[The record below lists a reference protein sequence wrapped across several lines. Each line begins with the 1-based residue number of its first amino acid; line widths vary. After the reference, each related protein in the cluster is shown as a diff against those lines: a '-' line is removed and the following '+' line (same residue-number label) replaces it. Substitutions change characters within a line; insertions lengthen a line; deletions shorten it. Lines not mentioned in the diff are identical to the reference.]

1 MQWDAGEVCQDR
13 DKSLTHRNSSHFP
26 TGFPKLEQLCSS
38 SSGRLTKYS
47 SDSHVLHLSPLLFN
61 ILT

>member
-26 TGFPKLEQLCSS
+26 TGSQNWNS
-38 SSGRLTKYS
+38 Y
-47 SDSHVLHLSPLLFN
+47 VPLPLGD
-61 ILT
+61 